1 VTQPEAIPQSG
12 GTWMRMPDGSLVR
25 IDDDDALLAALGAAE
40 ASPTEITL
48 DPAAPD
54 LTTE

>member
-1 VTQPEAIPQSG
+1 MTEEIPQSG

-25 IDDDDALLAALGAAE
+25 VDDDDALLAALGADA
-40 ASPTEITL
+40 ATPDIIL

-54 LTTE
+54 ITTE